1 MSQQQFDQEF
11 NVSFGNSANTLLS
24 KEAISYM
31 ETTITNPIHYD
42 LENKLRIYEYPQE
55 NNNYI
60 MGIDPSKGSG
70 AHDATIQIYK
80 IESLNPIKIINVA
93 TFQSNTTNTYKF
105 SEIINKLSIY
115 YNNAKIFIENNGE
128 GAAVS
133 QNL

>member
-31 ETTITNPIHYD
+31 ESTVTNPIHYD

-55 NNNYI
+55 KNNYI

-70 AHDATIQIYK
+70 AHDAIIQIYK

-128 GAAVS
+128 GSTVA